1 MNAYQMGLIIQ
12 SMIAV
17 ISVTGVFALTSLGGM
32 FSLGQA
38 AYLCIGAYVTFM
50 LRHFFGVPLIIAG
63 GISIVVSGLIAWGVG
78 LLTLK
83 LRRDYFALM
92 SIALGQAIV
101 ALVVVFRP
109 WTGGAM
115 GFTRIQ
121 RVETLHLMLYAI
133 GIAALIVF
141 CVRNFKYSRFGRM
154 NIAQKNDEIAAR
166 SFGINAYQLK
176 IKTYILAA
184 AIGAVAGIL
193 LALRTRYL
201 DNTMFGW
208 DMSLE
213 MLIFLFFGGTNSI
226 TGAVISAFGLS
237 MAPSYL
243 RGITIFGQS
252 MEAYRV
258 ILYCLLII
266 IVLNF
271 RPAGLLGERELTI
284 RPLWQ
289 RFTLRRAAVKAGKE
303 SAGE

>member
-12 SMIAV
+12 ALIAV
-17 ISVTGVFALTSLGGM
+17 ISVTGVFALTALGGM

-50 LRHFFGVPLIIAG
+50 LRHFFGVPLILAG
-63 GISIVVSGLIAWGVG
+63 GISVVVSGLIAWGVG

-121 RVETLHLMLYAI
+121 RVETLHLMLYAL
-133 GIAALIVF
+133 GLTALIVF

-154 NIAQKNDEIAAR
+154 NIAQKNDEIAAK

-184 AIGAVAGIL
+184 AIGSVAGIL

-213 MLIFLFFGGTNSI
+213 MLIFLFFGGTNSL

-237 MAPSYL
+237 LAPSYL

-252 MEAYRV
+252 METYRV

-271 RPAGLLGERELTI
+271 RPAGLLGERELTVK
-284 RPLWQ
+284 PLW
-289 RFTLRRAAVKAGKE
+289 RYFKLRSAAGKARKE